1 MHRNTYINSPQ
12 CLEPTIEMT
21 QYPKVFFA
29 GQITGVEG
37 YVESAASGLMAGI
50 NAAKAIK
57 GEDKIVLPTSTVT
70 GALSRYI
77 TVGPVKGTFQPMNAN
92 FGIIEHHVGRI
103 KNKKER
109 YLAIAEEA
117 LQSLSEALENAE

>member
-1 MHRNTYINSPQ
+1 MI
-12 CLEPTIEMT
+12 L
-21 QYPKVFFA
+21 YPKVYFA

-50 NAAKAIK
+50 NIAKAIK
-57 GEDKIVLPTSTVT
+57 GEEEIVLPTSTVT
-70 GALSRYI
+70 GALSNYI
-77 TVGPVKGTFQPMNAN
+77 TVGAVKGRFQPMNAN

-117 LQSLSEALENAE
+117 LCSLGKALGNAE